1 MLNPLYPKR
10 IHKIITD
17 NLSRSMLEIDFFS
30 SMALLRIDM
39 ELDVMDI
46 GFSLDEL
53 LQDSR

>member
-1 MLNPLYPKR
+1 
-10 IHKIITD
+10 
-17 NLSRSMLEIDFFS
+17 MLEIDFFS